1 MQCYKWLLLFELLCF
16 SLRASEEA
24 MMGNLG
30 SSGTSSADR
39 GGGFLRRSERIGRR
53 LGLFSSARVGEAPS
67 VPSTASASAS
77 DEPAEP
83 RSRRRRGAS
92 CFPRRSRHHSRT
104 RSRSPLESRSS
115 SPTVSTASSS
125 GYVTAT
131 PRTVESASQSSSQS
145 SASSGRVRRTGARW
159 AEFLARGSQSRRDS
173 PGTAAGGDSSGGN
186 GSSSTILNL
195 STLYPSG
202 EFVTTTSNESTSTVH
217 VRVRGPVVP
226 TGRFGY
232 NLRSRARAQRAAST
246 PPAGPT
252 PAARSRPAARPTA
265 ESSPDEAGLR
275 LADLLSL
282 RISVRPTDRDTSSA
296 APESATSAN
305 RTPRRPGAGR
315 TPAVQRPGAGRTPV
329 VQVRVRLELCTRTVL
344 DLYKTI
350 IYLTLY
356 NTAEARGREDSSS
369 AGASSP
375 ESRGESAA
383 RAQGTRI
390 TIIRIRTAP
399 STPDLGS
406 REGAQPRIAVS
417 THNVNGPTH
426 ASSTAARRED
436 STTEAAG
443 NGSSS
448 STPSSESRSPGAA
461 PASGP
466 LRERISVM
474 EFDTNGDSDNESD
487 SDILEMINSRLRQVA
502 ARTEEQE
509 GAIRPRRALS
519 ANQASPLTLVFLGI
533 VISADGEDTPRGLTK
548 EQIDTLPTRT
558 FSEPSREENATNSCN
573 VCITDYIEGSVL
585 RCLPCTHEFHA
596 VCVDRW
602 LGINASC
609 PVCRHTVTSEA

>member
-1 MQCYKWLLLFELLCF
+1 MVATREDTAVVIVTGLVASCWDVMA
-16 SLRASEEA
+16 SLVLITAVSGPSTAGANEEQD

-30 SSGTSSADR
+30 LSGASSGDR

-53 LGLFSSARVGEAPS
+53 LGLFSSARVGEAPE
-67 VPSTASASAS
+67 PSASTSTSTS
-77 DEPAEP
+77 DEPTET
-83 RSRRRRGAS
+83 RSRRRRGTS

-115 SPTVSTASSS
+115 SPSVSTVSSS
-125 GYVTAT
+125 GYVTST
-131 PRTVESASQSSSQS
+131 PRTVESASQSSSSQS
-145 SASSGRVRRTGARW
+145 STSSGRVRRTGARW

-173 PGTAAGGDSSGGN
+173 PGISTAAASEIGVSNGN
-186 GSSSTILNL
+186 SASSTILNL

-202 EFVTTTSNESTSTVH
+202 EFVTTTSNDSTSTVH
-217 VRVRGPVVP
+217 VRVRGPVRESSQSTTTSEDPDVVP

-232 NLRSRARAQRAAST
+232 NLRSRARAQRASST
-246 PPAGPT
+246 PPVST
-252 PAARSRPAARPTA
+252 PAAARSTP

-282 RISVRPTDRDTSSA
+282 RISVRPTDRDTSTNSA
-296 APESATSAN
+296 ES
-305 RTPRRPGAGR
+305 
-315 TPAVQRPGAGRTPV
+315 TPANQQETG
-329 VQVRVRLELCTRTVL
+329 
-344 DLYKTI
+344 
-350 IYLTLY
+350 
-356 NTAEARGREDSSS
+356 EARARGDTGSTGATTPDNRGDS
-369 AGASSP
+369 AS
-375 ESRGESAA
+375 RT
-383 RAQGTRI
+383 QGTRI

-399 STPDLGS
+399 STPELGS

-417 THNVNGPTH
+417 THNVNGPTP
-426 ASSTAARRED
+426 ASSTSTRRED
-436 STTEAAG
+436 STTEATG
-443 NGSSS
+443 NSSS
-448 STPSSESRSPGAA
+448 SSAPSSESRSPGAA
-461 PASGP
+461 SSSGP
-466 LRERISVM
+466 FRERISVM

-558 FSEPSREENATNSCN
+558 FSEPSREENANNSCN

-596 VCVDRW
+596 ACVDRW

>member
-1 MQCYKWLLLFELLCF
+1 M
-16 SLRASEEA
+16 
-24 MMGNLG
+24 
-30 SSGTSSADR
+30 T
-39 GGGFLRRSERIGRR
+39 
-53 LGLFSSARVGEAPS
+53 PS
-67 VPSTASASAS
+67 YP
-77 DEPAEP
+77 
-83 RSRRRRGAS
+83 
-92 CFPRRSRHHSRT
+92 H
-104 RSRSPLESRSS
+104 RSPLESRSS

-173 PGTAAGGDSSGGN
+173 PVTGTAAGGDSSGGN
-186 GSSSTILNL
+186 SGSSTILNL

-217 VRVRGPVVP
+217 VRVRGPVRDSSQSPTEPEVVP

-252 PAARSRPAARPTA
+252 PAARSRPAARSTA

-296 APESATSAN
+296 NTESAT
-305 RTPRRPGAGR
+305 AGQ
-315 TPAVQRPGAGRTPV
+315 PDAS
-329 VQVRVRLELCTRTVL
+329 
-344 DLYKTI
+344 
-350 IYLTLY
+350 
-356 NTAEARGREDSSS
+356 EARGREDSSS